1 MQAINTPG
9 VIPNVQ
15 SAWDTFVTDKC
26 SEATHEAMNVYIT
39 VMLSKL
45 SNQLPCDS
53 EEIRKCHETTFDQA
67 VGEFQAETIGIS
79 SIATE
84 RYLNELAVR
93 NFTDCLNIPHSVL
106 WNKMMPTNFCKLRP
120 FSFPNIFVGMNKIFD
135 K

>member
-26 SEATHEAMNVYIT
+26 SEATQEAMNVYSA
-39 VMLSKL
+39 VVLSKL

-53 EEIRKCHETTFDQA
+53 EEIRKCHETAFDRA

-93 NFTDCLNIPHSVL
+93 SFTHCLKIPHSVL
-106 WNKMMPTNFCKLRP
+106 WNKMMPTNFCKLRFHSVSP
-120 FSFPNIFVGMNKIFD
+120 TYLWG
-135 K
+135 